1 MIATDRLR
9 RRSGENMFKEIL
21 KDVVDN
27 TDGGVASL
35 LMGFDGIPVDQY
47 VREGEGFDV
56 ESVGM
61 EYSVILKNIRNAAQM
76 LEAGDAKEVSVQAE
90 RVTTVIRLLNDE
102 YFIAIAL
109 RPSGNLGKARFLLRT
124 RGTKLLADLE

>member
-1 MIATDRLR
+1 
-9 RRSGENMFKEIL
+9 MFKEIL

-102 YFIAIAL
+102 YFVAIAL

-124 RGTKLLADLE
+124 RGTKLLSDLE